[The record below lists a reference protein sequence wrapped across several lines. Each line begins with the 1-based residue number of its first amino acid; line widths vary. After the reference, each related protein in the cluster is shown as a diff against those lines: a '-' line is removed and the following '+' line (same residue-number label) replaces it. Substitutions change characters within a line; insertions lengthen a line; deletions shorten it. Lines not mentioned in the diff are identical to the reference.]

1 MSAKKSIFVTAAM
14 TAMLIVIMI
23 CLLALKYKVAFFAIG
38 GIFAT
43 IGLIST
49 AVSLC
54 GWMMETREEELSPV
68 VVNEEAPEPPQVVM
82 PGEVTATVEEIMKE
96 VKA

>member
-54 GWMMETREEELSPV
+54 DWLMETKEEELSPV
-68 VVNEEAPEPPQVVM
+68 VVNEEVPE
-82 PGEVTATVEEIMKE
+82 EVTATVEEIME
-96 VKA
+96 EMKA

>member
-54 GWMMETREEELSPV
+54 DWLMETKEEELSPV
-68 VVNEEAPEPPQVVM
+68 VVNEEAPE
-82 PGEVTATVEEIMKE
+82 EVTATVEEIME
-96 VKA
+96 EMKA

>member
-54 GWMMETREEELSPV
+54 DWLMETKEEELSPV
-68 VVNEEAPEPPQVVM
+68 VVNEEVPE
-82 PGEVTATVEEIMKE
+82 EVTATVDEIMEEMKS
-96 VKA
+96 

>member
-14 TAMLIVIMI
+14 TAMLIIIMI

-54 GWMMETREEELSPV
+54 DWLMETKEEELSPV
-68 VVNEEAPEPPQVVM
+68 VVNEEAPE
-82 PGEVTATVEEIMKE
+82 EVTATVEEIME
-96 VKA
+96 EMKA

>member
-54 GWMMETREEELSPV
+54 DWLMETKEEELSPV
-68 VVNEEAPEPPQVVM
+68 VVNEEVPE
-82 PGEVTATVEEIMKE
+82 EVTATVDEIME
-96 VKA
+96 EMKA